1 MNTHDD
7 GRMSRMPEPWELEQD
22 EYSFMASGLQCLLL
36 RNDVTL
42 TWSGLAEIR
51 LVRYLHPAQCGA
63 MDRALRRSFGSP
75 CCESFLGTPPCGA
88 SHIFERFHTRP
99 GTLRI

>member
-22 EYSFMASGLQCLLL
+22 EYSFMARGLQCLLL

-51 LVRYLHPAQCGA
+51 LVRYLHPAQRGA
-63 MDRALRRSFGSP
+63 MDRALRAVPRFP
-75 CCESFLGTPPCGA
+75 LLRVLPWHA
-88 SHIFERFHTRP
+88 SVR
-99 GTLRI
+99 RITYI